1 MSGSGGGA
9 AGGGSAV
16 ASLDLKG
23 SQPPANTFI
32 QHDNMTIV
40 SAAPRA
46 PAAGSGGASAESSS
60 ASSGSRRRR
69 RRQRTTAA
77 SRQRSKDEQLREPV
91 VARREKHRLLP
102 AYLRVRGLVSQH
114 VESYNHFLNFGMRR
128 ILGANSEVRSDVDV
142 DFFIK
147 YLDIYTSAPSV
158 DDYQSGTP
166 TVINPHKC
174 RLRDLTYSCP
184 ILVDVKYRRGK
195 DVVIKR
201 GQSIGKLP
209 VMLHSQ
215 RCVLSNPAAKMSVE
229 KECPYD
235 PGGYF
240 VIKGQERVI
249 LMQEQREFVVG
260 A

>member
-1 MSGSGGGA
+1 
-9 AGGGSAV
+9 
-16 ASLDLKG
+16 
-23 SQPPANTFI
+23 
-32 QHDNMTIV
+32 
-40 SAAPRA
+40 
-46 PAAGSGGASAESSS
+46 
-60 ASSGSRRRR
+60 
-69 RRQRTTAA
+69 
-77 SRQRSKDEQLREPV
+77 
-91 VARREKHRLLP
+91 
-102 AYLRVRGLVSQH
+102 
-114 VESYNHFLNFGMRR
+114 MRR

-215 RCVLSNPAAKMSVE
+215 RCVLSDPAAKMSVE

-249 LMQEQREFVVG
+249 LMQEQRKLSR
-260 A
+260 